1 MRRLAATLVATAL
14 SAFPAIAHAGTSLE
28 RVADQVGY
36 AYAWSASASEV
47 TLSRPGLTV
56 VLRPGNRRYQIND
69 RVAYAGEAPV
79 YENGDLSVSAD
90 VVAELRTLAGRYP
103 VTRATE
109 GTRIGTSTTAPGFP
123 TVPSPASASGSLSIL
138 VSPAPGREAVVVD
151 GSAPAAL
158 RGNAVP
164 VTLTATGTISRDLP
178 TVTLQRVT
186 LATDGTFHTI
196 LSISGMPRGSVVT
209 VTATSLLG
217 LAPASARITVGAP
230 NRNADSPLDHL
241 PKD

>member
-1 MRRLAATLVATAL
+1 MRRLAAALVATAL

-69 RVAYAGEAPV
+69 RVAYASEAPV
-79 YENGDLSVSAD
+79 YANGDLSVSAD
-90 VVAELRTLAGRYP
+90 VVAELRALAGRYP
-103 VTRATE
+103 VSRATE
-109 GTRIGTSTTAPGFP
+109 GTRVGSPANPGTP
-123 TVPSPASASGSLSIL
+123 TVPTPASASGSLSIL

-158 RGNAVP
+158 RGSAVP
-164 VTLTATGTISRDLP
+164 VTLTVTGTVSRDLP

-196 LSISGMPRGSVVT
+196 LSITGMPRGSVVT
-209 VTATSLLG
+209 VMATSLPG
-217 LAPASARITVGAP
+217 LTPASAQITVGAP
-230 NRNADSPLDHL
+230 NRSVDSPLDHL